1 LTHINAAFGL
11 GFIRGKRIE
20 QVPKEAHGI
29 LCWQHYL
36 QPCGVRNVWKQ
47 RHKKKYGKTTN
58 RSNHYPGK
66 LAAHDL
72 KVVI

>member
-47 RHKKKYGKTTN
+47 RHKKKYGKTELTEVTITQE
-58 RSNHYPGK
+58 SWLPM
-66 LAAHDL
+66 
-72 KVVI
+72 I